1 MNKRIIAGVAAA
13 AAASLLLA
21 GCASNNDDNGGGG
34 GGDVK
39 TDFGVTDTTIT
50 LGVLTDVSNI
60 YTATAVPMVSG
71 TQIYADEVNDGGGLC
86 GRELVIDVQDHGSDS
101 ATATQLFQGMQ
112 DEVLGFGI
120 ILGSPQQ
127 DGLKE
132 FITNAEITAILAGWS
147 TTALDT
153 PYFVLAGTTY
163 PLETIN
169 GLSWLEEQGMIAP
182 GDTIGYI
189 NVPGPFGADARSGG
203 QYFAD
208 ENGYTLLGIEITGK
222 ETDLAAQVDQ
232 LKAAGV
238 SAVYVSTGPGS
249 YNQAAVAMK
258 AAGLNVPLITNT
270 PGYAGFQIA
279 PDAPA
284 ADFILE
290 NGYVTTS
297 MMPFG
302 NPESPT
308 AVAVA
313 EAFDLEY
320 ATDKNRQDANVNFG
334 YGAMAIFGDAIKAA
348 CDAGDLT
355 RAGIQAALG
364 TLTSVDTGVLVPLDY
379 SNPEKSPSLTT
390 YVLRPS
396 DTAAGA
402 AVLEATTGPSATA
415 EKFNNQ

>member
-21 GCASNNDDNGGGG
+21 GCSSDNGGGDNGGGG
-34 GGDVK
+34 DGVA
-39 TDFGVTDTTIT
+39 TDYGVTDTTIT

-71 TQIYADEVNDGGGLC
+71 TQIYADEVNAAGGLC
-86 GRELVIDVQDHGSDS
+86 GRDLEIDVQDHGSDS

-112 DEVLGFGI
+112 DEVLGFGM

-127 DGLKE
+127 DALKD
-132 FITNAEITAILAGWS
+132 FIANAEITAVVAGWS
-147 TTALDT
+147 TTALEN
-153 PYFVLAGTTY
+153 PYYVLAGTTY
-163 PLETIN
+163 PTEVIN

-189 NVPGPFGADARSGG
+189 NVPGPFGGDARAGG
-203 QYFAD
+203 EYFAD
-208 ENGYTLLGIEITGK
+208 ENGYTLTGVEITGK

-238 SAVYVSTGPGS
+238 TAVFMSTGPGS
-249 YNQAAVAMK
+249 YNQAATAMK
-258 AAGLNVPLITNT
+258 AAGLDVPLMTNT
-270 PGYAGFQIA
+270 PGYAPFQIA
-279 PDAPA
+279 PGAPA
-284 ADFILE
+284 GDFILE

-302 NPESPT
+302 NPDSAK
-308 AVAVA
+308 AVEVA
-313 EAFDLEY
+313 AAFDADY
-320 ATDKNRQDANVNFG
+320 AADNNNADANVNFG
-334 YGAMAIFGDAIKAA
+334 YGAMAIFGAAIEAA

-355 RAGIQAALG
+355 RAGIQAALA

-379 SNPEKSPSLTT
+379 SDPEKTPSMET
-390 YVLRPS
+390 YILRPS
-396 DTAAGA
+396 DTEAGSS
-402 AVLEATTGPSATA
+402 VLEATFGPSATA
-415 EKFNNQ
+415 EAFNE